1 MEVRINSNLNIYLGD
16 AYGPGHPQPGP
27 TDWSPSAALQEPTA
41 PTPIAKNFRWKYIEH
56 LGLSPQRFVLDYF
69 RWQLA

>member
-16 AYGPGHPQPGP
+16 AYGPGHPQLGP

-41 PTPIAKNFRWKYIEH
+41 PTPVSYTH
-56 LGLSPQRFVLDYF
+56 LTLPTKRIV
-69 RWQLA
+69 